1 MQREEILFYMRSGE
15 LDIYQTKSKKEK
27 KIEFDNSLFFEFGEI
42 KNAEEGLKTLSELI
56 SSIKLNPFYLKPK
69 LIILYNDIC
78 HSDSKFLYKYVLKD
92 LECSEIKF
100 VPLSTIVKKIKDDDR
115 VVVFD
120 KNYYTV
126 IGQKTK
132 IASLDSLD
140 FEPII
145 IGKKDTN
152 YIHFPDK
159 DTVWKAFKTY
169 FTNSQRCDTI
179 VVGDDE
185 C

>member
-1 MQREEILFYMRSGE
+1 MQREEILFYMKFGE

-42 KNAEEGLKTLSELI
+42 KNAEECMKALSELI
-56 SSIKLNPFYLKPK
+56 SSIKFNPFYLKPK
-69 LIILYNDIC
+69 LVILYNDAC

-92 LECSEIKF
+92 LECSEIRF
-100 VPLSTIVKKIKDDDR
+100 VPLSTIAKKIKDDDR

-120 KNYYTV
+120 GNYYT
-126 IGQKTK
+126 IINKQIK
-132 IASLDSLD
+132 IESLDDLD

-145 IGKKDTN
+145 IGKKDKDRVH
-152 YIHFPDK
+152 YPDK
-159 DTVWKAFKTY
+159 DTIWKAFKTY

-179 VVGDDE
+179 VIGDDE